1 MNLENNDELEKFKSY
16 MHERFNELERD
27 SRGTAWD
34 FVGLSVSLD
43 YLASLT
49 KIKVKVKVKVK
60 QREELRWQ
68 PGREYFT
75 IFINEFFPEAYS
87 QFTYRNGSND
97 LPEQMYRTLR
107 CGLAHA
113 FSLDGEPGGHG
124 RTGSIM
130 IGHGKGNLIP
140 AQKAPPRDDTVILNF
155 IPFINDVRT
164 ALNNLIEAARSD
176 PRLKERL
183 LKRIR
188 AQPPLQLILE

>member
-16 MHERFNELERD
+16 MLERFLELERD

-49 KIKVKVKVKVK
+49 KIHVID
-60 QREELRWQ
+60 QRTGKLKCQ
-68 PGREYFT
+68 SGSEYFT
-75 IFINEFFPEAYS
+75 SFINNFFPEAYS
-87 QFTYRNGSND
+87 QFTYRCGSKD
-97 LPEQMYRTLR
+97 LPEQMYRILR

-113 FSLDGEPGGHG
+113 FSLYGEPSGRG

-130 IGHGKGNLIP
+130 IGHGVDNLIP
-140 AQKAPPRDDTVILNF
+140 AQKEPPRDDTVILNF

-164 ALNNLIEAARSD
+164 ALNNLIEAARFDS
-176 PRLKERL
+176 RLKERV

>member
-1 MNLENNDELEKFKSY
+1 MNLENNDELEQFKIY

-49 KIKVKVKVKVK
+49 RIKVKVKEK
-60 QREELRWQ
+60 EGLRWQ
-68 PGREYFT
+68 SGREYFT
-75 IFINEFFPEAYS
+75 LFINKFFPEAYS
-87 QFTYRNGSND
+87 QFTYRSGSND
-97 LPEQMYRTLR
+97 LPEQMYCILR

-113 FSLDGEPGGHG
+113 FSLYGEPGRHG

-130 IGHGKGNLIP
+130 IGHGEGNLIP
-140 AQKAPPRDDTVILNF
+140 AQKAPPRGDSVILNF

-164 ALNNLIEAARSD
+164 ALDSLIEAARSD
-176 PRLKERL
+176 SQLKERML
-183 LKRIR
+183 RRIR
-188 AQPPLQLILE
+188 AQPPLQLVLE

>member
-1 MNLENNDELEKFKSY
+1 MNLENNDELEQFKNY
-16 MHERFNELERD
+16 MHERFDELERD

-49 KIKVKVKVKVK
+49 KIKVKTKEKV
-60 QREELRWQ
+60 RWQ
-68 PGREYFT
+68 SGREYFT
-75 IFINEFFPEAYS
+75 LFINNFFPGAYS

-97 LPEQMYRTLR
+97 LPEQMYCILR

-113 FSLDGEPGGHG
+113 FSLYGEPGGHG

-130 IGHGKGNLIP
+130 IGHGEGNLIP
-140 AQKAPPRDDTVILNF
+140 AQKAPPRDDSVILNF

-164 ALNNLIEAARSD
+164 ALDSLIEAARSD
-176 PRLKERL
+176 SQLKDRM